1 MRWLRAFSVGV
12 LMLVVSFLAGGFP
25 VALACSENVAS
36 DTARGTVCS
45 AVDLQLQPAGWALLL
60 LAPAVAA
67 FTIAFV
73 LRGRAMW
80 TSLIAFFVLAGLAY
94 ASVLAVVTSNLLAIP
109 IR

>member
-1 MRWLRAFSVGV
+1 MRWLRGFSVGF
-12 LMLVVSFLAGGFP
+12 LILAVSLIAGGFP

-45 AVDLQLQPAGWALLL
+45 AIGIHSQPAGWALLV
-60 LAPAVAA
+60 LAPAVVA

-80 TSLIAFFVLAGLAY
+80 ASLIAFSVLAGLAY
-94 ASVLAVVTSNLLAIP
+94 ASVLAIVTSNLFA
-109 IR
+109 